1 MWADRNKKEKTY
13 GFQPK
18 AFEFIPQVMRIT
30 VAIWEGKW
38 HEKKKVV
45 HRKIYIEV
53 LQDGFFVGE
62 IRGKGPKHME

>member
-1 MWADRNKKEKTY
+1 MK
-13 GFQPK
+13 
-18 AFEFIPQVMRIT
+18 
-30 VAIWEGKW
+30 
-38 HEKKKVV
+38 KKKVV